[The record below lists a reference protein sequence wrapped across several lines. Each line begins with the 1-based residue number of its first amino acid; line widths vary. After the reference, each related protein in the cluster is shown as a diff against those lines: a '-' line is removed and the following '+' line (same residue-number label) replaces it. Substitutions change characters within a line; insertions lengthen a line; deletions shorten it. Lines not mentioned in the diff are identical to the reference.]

1 MRYELVFIHSYLLT
15 FASRNKHSFHTFMK
29 LCTTQITNT
38 NTVCGEATRKA
49 KNQERS
55 VNDHGAEPSANDR
68 GADHSVNDRGAAR
81 ARTARARCCRNY
93 LTAVHGRAS
102 SALQPPVL
110 PPLSV
115 PTLALPP
122 SQTSHSPLSLSQR
135 TPVL

>member
-1 MRYELVFIHSYLLT
+1 MI
-15 FASRNKHSFHTFMK
+15 
-29 LCTTQITNT
+29 
-38 NTVCGEATRKA
+38 CGEATRKA

-68 GADHSVNDRGAAR
+68 GADHSANDRGADHSVNDRGAAR
-81 ARTARARCCRNY
+81 ARTARARYCSNY

-115 PTLALPP
+115 PTLAPPP